1 MNSRSIALLVC
12 LLLPSELRGQTP
24 AKPKV
29 ACVGDSIT
37 EGSGLPDPST
47 QSYPA
52 KLGRLLATTHTLRN
66 FGVSGTTLLTNG
78 DMPYVRQSQYT
89 ASKTFNPDI
98 VLIMLG
104 SNDAKPQ
111 NWRYG
116 TNFMSDYL
124 ALIGS
129 YTALTSKPAIY
140 LCTPCPGYGSGAYE
154 IRPGTV
160 QTNIV
165 PAVRELS
172 RQTGLPLID
181 VNTFMSGHPEWFFRS
196 DPSQLRR
203 HDRDGDGDL
212 RNVYR
217 RN

>member
-1 MNSRSIALLVC
+1 MNSRSIALLLC
-12 LLLPSELRGQTP
+12 LLLSCVIRAQTP

-52 KLGRLLATTHTLRN
+52 KLGRLLATTHTVRN

-140 LCTPCPGYGSGAYE
+140 LCTPCPGYGSGGMKFGQARC
-154 IRPGTV
+154 RPT
-160 QTNIV
+160 
-165 PAVRELS
+165 S
-172 RQTGLPLID
+172 C
-181 VNTFMSGHPEWFFRS
+181 
-196 DPSQLRR
+196 RR
-203 HDRDGDGDL
+203 CA
-212 RNVYR
+212 N
-217 RN
+217 